1 MLSPCPPFLD
11 SNNAVAALHSG
22 QQLSISHFTTYY
34 YYSLPHAPPTILQ
47 LLNLIV
53 WQKEEEKSGI
63 GCFRFC
69 KSHFLDFHLN
79 MLACKCLLGFQGDTI
94 SIMEEMRKM
103 TIMSFWGWTWLEQ
116 GRTRYGRSAGP
127 DQGKGERG
135 RSSNKPELPFAKN
148 RFTLYAWATLLNQA
162 KRLSYPLLWIG
173 PSTTPELL
181 CPE

>member
-11 SNNAVAALHSG
+11 SKNAVAALQVNCS
-22 QQLSISHFTTYY
+22 LISFHYYLLLLFASCSPYNTTTTQ
-34 YYSLPHAPPTILQ
+34 PHCVAKDK
-47 LLNLIV
+47 
-53 WQKEEEKSGI
+53 WKSGI
-63 GCFRFC
+63 RCFRFC
-69 KSHFLDFHLN
+69 KGHFLGFHLN

-94 SIMEEMRKM
+94 SIMKKMRKM
-103 TIMSFWGWTWLEQ
+103 TMMSFWGWTCLEQ
-116 GRTRYGRSAGP
+116 GRTRCGRSAGP

-162 KRLSYPLLWIG
+162 KRLSYPLLWIR